1 MSVTFIVMTM
11 LLSSSLAI
19 AFVLQP
25 SKEEPAT
32 SANSPVAHHRYH
44 GESLQSIR
52 KALLRA
58 LNLRAE
64 PQLPAGGLDA
74 IRAQWQSTFS
84 NILHRAKNAA
94 VAPLSVSPADG
105 NSSSL
110 KCCPRASEIFMTDLG
125 WDNWVIHPSS
135 LTIVHCAL
143 CNPGENTVQC
153 PSSHTHVQDGDSQV
167 QVPHCQPTSRE
178 QVDIVYMDE
187 YSSVVMSSVD
197 LTRSCGC
204 GLGDIQQPS
213 KE

>member
-1 MSVTFIVMTM
+1 M

-32 SANSPVAHHRYH
+32 SANSPVAHHRCH

-84 NILHRAKNAA
+84 NILHRAEKAA
-94 VAPLSVSPADG
+94 VAPLPVSPAGG

-125 WDNWVIHPSS
+125 WDNWV
-135 LTIVHCAL
+135 
-143 CNPGENTVQC
+143 
-153 PSSHTHVQDGDSQV
+153 QV
-167 QVPHCQPTSRE
+167 QMPCCQPTSRE
-178 QVDIVYMDE
+178 QVDIIYVDE